1 MKMNLRSVSVV
12 AAGFVMTSL
21 AASTCL
27 PDEVTLRN
35 GGVLRG
41 KITKSGANVAV
52 TTPQGIRVVVERST
66 VQKIDRKSSDSA
78 SSKVPLSDAEKAWVA
93 KIHRLIRRA
102 ENADN
107 ETGARALR
115 DLRSINDPAAVPAL
129 MQTLRASDLDSS
141 RLLYV
146 RILGD
151 MPGSKAVLG
160 LVEEALFDSSPLV
173 RDAAQE
179 ASKKQRPEY
188 VRPYYGQALRFPNR
202 DVVCRAANVL
212 GTVGSRENVPYLID
226 SLYSKTVDVAY
237 RPSCCMSR
245 VAYLASARGN
255 HYIQDNLVPQ
265 GDGTYAAYHEGLRPV
280 LVVRTVSNPQVKDAL
295 EAITKQSFGYNTV
308 AWRRWWNSEQLAGSN
323 NNKAR

>member
-1 MKMNLRSVSVV
+1 MIMTMRNVAVV
-12 AAGFVMTSL
+12 GVGFVLTL
-21 AASTCL
+21 IAASTGST
-27 PDEVTLRN
+27 DEVTLRN

-41 KITKSGANVAV
+41 KITKSGANLAV
-52 TTPQGIRVVVERST
+52 TTSQGIRVVVERSA
-66 VQKIDRKSSDSA
+66 VQKIDRKSSESTA
-78 SSKVPLSDAEKAWVA
+78 KVPLSDGEKAWVA
-93 KIHRLIRRA
+93 KVRKLIRRA
-102 ENADN
+102 ENADS
-107 ETGARALR
+107 ETGARAIR

-129 MQTLRASDLDSS
+129 MQTLRTSDLETS

-202 DVVCRAANVL
+202 EVICRAANVL
-212 GTVGSRENVPYLID
+212 GTVGNRENVPYLID

-245 VAYLASARGN
+245 VAYLANPHGN
-255 HYIQDNLVPQ
+255 SYIQDNLVPR
-265 GDGTYAAYHEGLRPV
+265 GDGTYTAYHEGLRPV
-280 LVVRTVSNPQVKDAL
+280 LVVRNVENPQVKDAL
-295 EAITKQSFGYNTV
+295 EAITKQAFGYNTV
-308 AWRRWWNSEQLAGSN
+308 AWRRWWKSEQLADSGS
-323 NNKAR
+323 NKAR